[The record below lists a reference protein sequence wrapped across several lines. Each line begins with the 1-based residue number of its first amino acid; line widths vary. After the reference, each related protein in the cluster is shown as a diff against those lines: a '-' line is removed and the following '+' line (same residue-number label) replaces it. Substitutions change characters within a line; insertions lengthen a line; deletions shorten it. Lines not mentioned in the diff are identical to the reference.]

1 MYNSRGTSGTGYWR
15 HLYAKDLT
23 ISGTPLA
30 PIATSASATDLR
42 YGIVSVSLLPQI
54 PKTKLS
60 GNYVTGA
67 FHCAV
72 SPNSND
78 AFDLGGPTSNWR
90 NAYVKALRMGGDATI
105 AAGSPAGPVLLFSEA
120 DRTVSLSNASLSVA
134 GAVYASGAT
143 LSAPL
148 DMGSNSLHTTGS
160 IGSGSNRAAAVYST
174 NTDATS
180 VSVGSNLILGPGV
193 TTSIGA
199 SMTPSSNFTVDIGAA
214 SNGWRTIYASNA
226 SLAWMLTANG
236 VTVTAPVSVGCNGIN
251 TTGSISSSNEPSS
264 AVYTNL
270 LVASSANIHNGFSL
284 LPTSVTSI
292 GTDLVPDSNSIRTLG
307 ASNTIWSTMYASNA
321 SLTGSLIANGAT
333 LSAPLVLG
341 SNSVTL
347 TGSVASLSNR
357 ATAVFSQSNDANFAS
372 VNSNFTVQP
381 GATTN
386 FGTSLLPGSNDAFDI
401 GASNTTWKNLYASNA
416 SLTGSLTANGAT
428 LFAPLVMG
436 SNSVTLTGSV
446 ASSTNRATAIYSQ
459 SNDANFSSVNS
470 NFTVQPGA
478 TTNFGT
484 SLLPGSNDAFDIGAS
499 NTTWKNL
506 YASNASLT
514 GSLTANG
521 ATLAA
526 PLVLGSN
533 SVTLSGS
540 VASSGSRATA
550 VFSQSNDANFVS
562 VNSNFTVQPGA
573 TTNFGTSLL
582 PGSNGAHDI
591 GSSNTIWKNVYAS
604 NASLT
609 GSLTANGATLS
620 APLVMGSNSVTLTG
634 SVASSTNRATAVF
647 AQSNDANFA
656 NVNSNFT
663 VQPGATTN
671 FGTSLLP
678 GSNDAFDIG
687 SSAATWKDHYASNA
701 SLTGSLT
708 ANGATLCAPLVMGS
722 NSVTLTGSVASST
735 NRATAVFSQ
744 SNDANFVSVNSNF
757 TVQLGATTS
766 FGTSLLPAS
775 SGAHDI
781 GSSNTI
787 WRNVHASNVSLSG
800 TGNFAG
806 SLTTTN
812 IYPSVNNSHSIGT
825 SSNFFQSICGSEL
838 VAKSFIQT
846 PALYSTGFVGT
857 NHLGVDGGS
866 AVGIRYASTIDSTWQ
881 TYYASAGSLKSAAN
895 GISCASLDGRN
906 APALR
911 TRVPNTTSNSVIWE
925 NSSETCLMSLAP
937 DTGKLLVTGPFSCAG
952 GITSSNGISVTSG
965 SSTFAGTLT
974 GSNGL
979 TITAGTATFAS
990 NLAVAGPIVIA
1001 GGITSSNGLLVTSG
1015 SASFS
1020 GPLNAS
1026 SGLTVTA
1033 GTTTFGSNLAVVG
1046 PFVTAGGITSSNGL
1060 SVTSGTSTFA
1070 GLVTASNGL
1079 TVAAGSTSF
1088 ASNLTVLGPL
1098 VASNSIVG
1106 ASFDTTGAMTAGSG
1120 SFAGNVTVNGDFSVG
1135 GRIDYIS
1142 TSELMVADK
1151 HITLASSATPTD
1163 AGASGAG
1170 MYVQGSNYA
1179 TSNSTISLTWNTGVN
1194 GNYWLTKGG
1203 NVALQGTSNSK
1214 MVTLSTSADGSL
1226 KLLSDDGVSA
1236 ATTAAFG
1243 VPLVPASSTMD
1254 IGTSSSPWGT
1264 VYATSIGSA
1273 SRLVPVFSST
1283 LACTS
1288 FSGSTATLTGA
1299 LTCTS
1304 IDTQGSIINTGSGS
1318 ISGGPL
1324 SGTSATLTGT
1334 LTSRSINPASNNAY
1348 NLGSTGS
1355 YWNTFYVNN
1364 IFAGPISTQGSALTT
1379 GPIKP
1384 STSNVHDIGSS
1395 TNAYSSAYFN
1405 DTLNVSAVSVSTGNF
1420 TGSIT
1425 CKAVNTQGS
1434 NITSGHLLPTST
1446 GAYDMGTASND
1457 WRNAYL
1463 SGSLAAPSATITSL
1477 LTTTATLTGA
1487 LACTTINTQGSNISA
1502 GSGAISGGAFTATSL
1517 TTGTGSISGSTGTFS
1532 GSVSTGAITASGAVN
1547 PNADSTLNL
1556 GASGTRWANV
1566 YANTLSATKYTG
1578 LPSKC
1583 WNAITQGT
1591 WGGPGGALYKIAS
1604 VPSIGDAAGGGGV
1617 RITGS
1622 LGGFESYLGATI
1634 DCTISSRAG
1643 YFVKGSLHG
1652 FASGAK
1658 SSVDIVT
1665 YVETSGSF
1673 SVYIKVTGYYVTW
1686 DLSVQPAG
1694 INVNVYEPSSTNT
1707 TSPTGTLNTASVLSV
1722 LSAVTDTTT
1731 KATSFG
1737 NFSFTSNATDLT
1749 WAAQGTS
1756 VEGSIACGNLACANL
1771 TASGP
1776 SFSIGSLLGTSAV
1789 AGGPYI
1795 VSAGFD
1801 TVGTTHSIP
1810 IPPGGR
1816 NQAGILHIFAK
1827 NLNGNYGQSKSGYMK
1842 LYFSAL
1848 EGDQNNTFGIVES
1861 YAPRITT
1868 FTAAGSGQQCIVT
1881 TDSDCCISWRYEGAV

>member
-1 MYNSRGTSGTGYWR
+1 
-15 HLYAKDLT
+15 
-23 ISGTPLA
+23 
-30 PIATSASATDLR
+30 
-42 YGIVSVSLLPQI
+42 
-54 PKTKLS
+54 
-60 GNYVTGA
+60 
-67 FHCAV
+67 
-72 SPNSND
+72 
-78 AFDLGGPTSNWR
+78 
-90 NAYVKALRMGGDATI
+90 
-105 AAGSPAGPVLLFSEA
+105 
-120 DRTVSLSNASLSVA
+120 
-134 GAVYASGAT
+134 
-143 LSAPL
+143 
-148 DMGSNSLHTTGS
+148 
-160 IGSGSNRAAAVYST
+160 
-174 NTDATS
+174 
-180 VSVGSNLILGPGV
+180 
-193 TTSIGA
+193 
-199 SMTPSSNFTVDIGAA
+199 MTPSSNFTVDLGAA

-226 SLAWMLTANG
+226 SLAGMLTANG
-236 VTVTAPVSVGCNGIN
+236 VTLTAPMSVGSNGIN

-292 GTDLVPDSNSIRTLG
+292 GTDLVPDSNGIRTLG
-307 ASNTIWSTMYASNA
+307 ASNTVWSTVYASNASLTGSLTANGATLSAPLVMGSNSVTLTGSVASSGSRATAVFSQSNDANFVSVNSNFTVQTGATTNFGTSLLPGSNDAFDIGASNTTWKNVYASNAYLTGSLTANGATLSAPLVMGNNSVTLTGSVASSTNRATAIYSQSNDANFASVNSNFTVQPGATTNFGTSLLPGSNGAHDIGASNTTWKNVYASNA

-347 TGSVASLSNR
+347 TGSVASSGSR
-357 ATAVFSQSNDANFAS
+357 ATAVF
-372 VNSNFTVQP
+372 
-381 GATTN
+381 
-386 FGTSLLPGSNDAFDI
+386 
-401 GASNTTWKNLYASNA
+401 
-416 SLTGSLTANGAT
+416 
-428 LFAPLVMG
+428 
-436 SNSVTLTGSV
+436 
-446 ASSTNRATAIYSQ
+446 SQ

-499 NTTWKNL
+499 AATWKDL
-506 YASNASLT
+506 
-514 GSLTANG
+514 
-521 ATLAA
+521 
-526 PLVLGSN
+526 
-533 SVTLSGS
+533 
-540 VASSGSRATA
+540 
-550 VFSQSNDANFVS
+550 
-562 VNSNFTVQPGA
+562 
-573 TTNFGTSLL
+573 
-582 PGSNGAHDI
+582 
-591 GSSNTIWKNVYAS
+591 YAS

-634 SVASSTNRATAVF
+634 SVAS
-647 AQSNDANFA
+647 
-656 NVNSNFT
+656 
-663 VQPGATTN
+663 
-671 FGTSLLP
+671 L
-678 GSNDAFDIG
+678 
-687 SSAATWKDHYASNA
+687 
-701 SLTGSLT
+701 
-708 ANGATLCAPLVMGS
+708 
-722 NSVTLTGSVASST
+722 T

-979 TITAGTATFAS
+979 TIAAGTATFAS
-990 NLAVAGPIVIA
+990 NLAVAGPIV
-1001 GGITSSNGLLVTSG
+1001 S
-1015 SASFS
+1015 
-1020 GPLNAS
+1020 
-1026 SGLTVTA
+1026 
-1033 GTTTFGSNLAVVG
+1033 
-1046 PFVTAGGITSSNGL
+1046 AGGITSSNGL
-1060 SVTSGTSTFA
+1060 SVTSGSSTFAGALVASNGLSVAAGSASFA

-1106 ASFDTTGAMTAGSG
+1106 ASFGTTGAMTAGSG

-1194 GNYWLTKGG
+1194 GNYWLPKGG

-1254 IGTSSSPWGT
+1254 IGTLSSPWGT
-1264 VYATSIGSA
+1264 VYATSIGTA

-1288 FSGSTATLTGA
+1288 LSGSTGTFTGA
-1299 LTCTS
+1299 LTCTN
-1304 IDTQGSIINTGSGS
+1304 ITATGTVSLPASSLGVAAISGLAAVATSGS
-1318 ISGGPL
+1318 AADL
-1324 SGTSATLTGT
+1324 STG
-1334 LTSRSINPASNNAY
+1334 LLALARVPNLPAS
-1348 NLGSTGS
+1348 
-1355 YWNTFYVNN
+1355 
-1364 IFAGPISTQGSALTT
+1364 Q
-1379 GPIKP
+1379 
-1384 STSNVHDIGSS
+1384 
-1395 TNAYSSAYFN
+1395 
-1405 DTLNVSAVSVSTGNF
+1405 
-1420 TGSIT
+1420 
-1425 CKAVNTQGS
+1425 
-1434 NITSGHLLPTST
+1434 ITSGTFSV
-1446 GAYDMGTASND
+1446 GAF
-1457 WRNAYL
+1457 
-1463 SGSLAAPSATITSL
+1463 GSA
-1477 LTTTATLTGA
+1477 
-1487 LACTTINTQGSNISA
+1487 NIST
-1502 GSGAISGGAFTATSL
+1502 SGTIGGASSL
-1517 TTGTGSISGSTGTFS
+1517 SILGGITGTTGTFS

-1583 WNAITQGT
+1583 WNAVTQGT

-1622 LGGFESYLGATI
+1622 LGGFDVSAGAI
-1634 DCTISSRAG
+1634 LDCTISSRG

-1652 FASGAK
+1652 FVNGTKNSA
-1658 SSVDIVT
+1658 DIVT
-1665 YVETSGSF
+1665 YVESNGSF

-1722 LSAVTDTTT
+1722 LSAVTDTTM

-1737 NFSFTSNATDLT
+1737 NFSFTSNATNLT
-1749 WAAQGTS
+1749 WATLGS
-1756 VEGSIACGNLACANL
+1756 SNGGSIACGNLACANL

-1795 VSAGFD
+1795 VSGGFD
-1801 TVGTTHSIP
+1801 AVGTTHSVP

-1827 NLNGNYGQSKSGYMK
+1827 NLNGNYGGSKSGYMK

-1868 FTAAGSGQQCIVT
+1868 FTAAGSGQGCSVT
-1881 TDSDCCISWRYEGAV
+1881 TDSDCCVSYRFEGAV